1 MKRVAV
7 IMLSFACLAINGFGE
22 WLEKDQQTIRMEY
35 IYADDVGTESANG
48 VEVAFGRALY
58 PLDDL
63 AFFVAHVENDDME
76 TQRIGLSVQE
86 NFPIPLWGIP
96 LIPYAG
102 AGIGYGWLDVD
113 DKGRTGHDTDRGGL
127 LLRAEAGALLKFC
140 DYFAVSAGARLNFS
154 PKEIFL
160 DGDGDREDTSWDF
173 AFGARFYY

>member
-48 VEVAFGRALY
+48 IEVAFGKALI

-63 AFFVAHVENDDME
+63 AIFFAHLENDDME
-76 TQRIGLSVQE
+76 TQRIGLSLQE
-86 NFPIPLWGIP
+86 NFPISWGIP
-96 LIPYAG
+96 LVPYAG
-102 AGIGYGWLDVD
+102 AGIGYGWIDVD
-113 DKGRTGHDTDRGGL
+113 GTGPDAPDIDKSGL
-127 LLRAEAGALLKFC
+127 LLRAEAGALLRLC
-140 DYFAVSAGARLNFS
+140 DYFAISAGARLNFS
-154 PKEIFL
+154 SKEIFL
-160 DGDGDREDTSWDF
+160 DKKDLEDTSWDF